1 MDAGSGPGSA
11 FVMPATNVIDGSTVG
26 RDLNIRAQVC
36 VIGSGAGGA
45 VVAREL
51 AEAGIEVCVLEEGAY
66 YTGKDFTGRPREMLE
81 LLYRNRGLTGALGDP
96 PIPIPLGKCVGGTTV
111 INSGTCY
118 RTPDFVLQEWS
129 RTAGLPGDLEAE
141 LAPYFERIERDL
153 NVHPVPDETYGKNSR
168 LFERGARALGFSG
181 ARIPRNERGCLG
193 TGVCAFGCPQ
203 DAKQAMHVSLI
214 PQALAAGATLYTC
227 CRAEKILVSNGAAFG
242 VVATFLDAQ
251 DRPTG
256 RALCVLAD
264 RVVVAAGALLT
275 PALLERSG
283 IPDESRW
290 RGRNLHI
297 HPAARVTALFEEEV
311 RGWEEV
317 PQAFNVHHFMREGIF
332 LQGQF
337 VPPALQAPVLPGV
350 GAAHR
355 ELMRQYPRLAS
366 FGALISDTSS
376 GRVRAREHGFPLV
389 TYRLEPGDTRK
400 LVRAISLAA
409 QVFFAAG
416 ARAVFPGLARH
427 PILHSIDDARS
438 LLHAS
443 FKPRD
448 LEMMAFH
455 PQGTCRMGAD
465 PSRAVTDPYGFH
477 YGLRHLLIADASI
490 LPSSCKVNPQITIMA
505 FAARAAARLAT
516 DLGR

>member
-1 MDAGSGPGSA
+1 VSA
-11 FVMPATNVIDGSTVG
+11 NDRSRPPFEPPTTNVIDGSSAE
-26 RDLNIRAQVC
+26 RDLNVRAQVC

-51 AEAGIEVCVLEEGAY
+51 AEAGVDVCVLEEGAY
-66 YTGKDFTGRPREMLE
+66 YSGRDFTAKPREMIE

-118 RTPDFVLQEWS
+118 RTPGFVLEEWS
-129 RTAGLPGDLEAE
+129 RTAGLPTDLEAD
-141 LAPYFERIERDL
+141 LTPYFERIERDL

-168 LFERGARALGFSG
+168 LFEKGARALGLSG
-181 ARIPRNERGCLG
+181 ARIPRNARGCLG
-193 TGVCAFGCPQ
+193 TGVCPFGCPQ
-203 DAKQAMHVSLI
+203 DAKQAMHVSFI
-214 PQALAAGATLYTC
+214 PRALAAGATLYTRS
-227 CRAEKILVSNGAAFG
+227 RAEQILVSSGAAFG
-242 VVATFLDAQ
+242 VVATLLDRD

-256 RALCVLAD
+256 RVLRVLAD
-264 RVVVAAGALLT
+264 WVVVAAGALLT

-283 IPDESRW
+283 VPDESGW
-290 RGRNLHI
+290 QGRNLHI
-297 HPAARVTALFEEEV
+297 HPAARVTALFDEEV
-311 RGWEEV
+311 RGWEGV

-355 ELMRQYPRLAS
+355 QLMQQYPRLAS

-376 GRVRAREHGFPLV
+376 GRVRARKRGFPLV
-389 TYRLEPGDTRK
+389 TYRLEAEDTRK
-400 LVRAISLAA
+400 IVRAISLAA

-416 ARAVFPGLARH
+416 ARAVFPGLVRH
-427 PILHSIDDARS
+427 PVLQSIDDARS

-443 FKPRD
+443 VKPRD

-477 YGLRHLLIADASI
+477 YGLRHLVVADASI

-505 FAARAAARLAT
+505 FAARAAARLASE
-516 DLGR
+516 LGR